1 LRLFVFYSALRV
13 HLPRGRRAG
22 VAAAG
27 RGVPSLP
34 HCSVSPVCHFRHA
47 SSTNRRPPAAA
58 RRSRSHGRR
67 FAIFTMVLLGTA
79 GHRAPEPVTVVGG
92 TVTTAAPAAGRQPPR
107 ARAAAMVAGLSFS
120 PWFF

>member
-1 LRLFVFYSALRV
+1 VSIF
-13 HLPRGRRAG
+13 RAG
-22 VAAAG
+22 GGPVLQPPAAAS
-27 RGVPSLP
+27 RRCPIVPSPRFATFAMLLL
-34 HCSVSPVCHFRHA
+34 RTA
-47 SSTNRRPPAAA
+47 GRRPPAAA

-92 TVTTAAPAAGRQPPR
+92 TVTTAAPATGRQPPR